1 MMAIRA
7 ERVSA
12 EIRKVISEYL
22 IHGLRTPLPGF
33 VTVSNVV
40 VSPDLSVAKISYS
53 VFGSD
58 DEIALVSKILEAEKW
73 LLRQEVAK
81 KMRLRIVPNLV
92 LSLDK
97 SPEKVAH
104 IHKILNNLPK

>member
-1 MMAIRA
+1 MSIRA

-12 EIRKVISEYL
+12 EIHKVISECL

-33 VTVSNVV
+33 VTISNVK
-40 VSPDLSVAKISYS
+40 VSPDLSVAKISFS

-58 DEIALVSKILEAEKW
+58 ADCALATKVLEAEKW

-81 KMRLRIVPNLV
+81 KVRLRIVPTLV
-92 LSLDK
+92 FILDE

-104 IHKILNNLPK
+104 IHQILNNLPK